1 MTTAPSSSAN
11 FTVLYPRPP
20 PSPYRGPAFNTANFS
35 SKLRSMKGKSAS
47 TGSRISETNDVTTV
61 VKAAASLYRKQAK
74 LKKNVLVRTYEREL
88 KDALAR
94 MD

>member
-1 MTTAPSSSAN
+1 
-11 FTVLYPRPP
+11 
-20 PSPYRGPAFNTANFS
+20 
-35 SKLRSMKGKSAS
+35 MKGKSAS